1 MTHPDP
7 SRPNRDLARAVDLAV
22 QLVRIRGKLA
32 AAVFLMAYGADLRV
46 TARVLA
52 EPDRR
57 RPVAPPAQAPRRAHP
72 RC

>member
-1 MTHPDP
+1 MNSTD
-7 SRPNRDLARAVDLAV
+7 RPNRNLARAVDLAV

-57 RPVAPPAQAPRRAHP
+57 RPVVPPVRARQPAHP
-72 RC
+72 RS